1 MTEIK
6 VAIASILAAA
16 LFLVSTVAAGRGYRH
31 ASDLVIRPVEVGA
44 AASQPATPR
53 ARPSQAIAPKPGPA
67 SPAPA
72 PVPRATSSVPPPVI
86 VVPPPPASEIR
97 VGRVV
102 YSGSTDDYE
111 DDADGD
117 EDRDEDADDGK

>member
-31 ASDLVIRPVEVGA
+31 ASDLVIRPVEVGSA
-44 AASQPATPR
+44 APQPATPR
-53 ARPSQAIAPKPGPA
+53 ARPPRAVAPKPGPA
-67 SPAPA
+67 SPVPA
-72 PVPRATSSVPPPVI
+72 PVQRATPPVI
-86 VVPPPPASEIR
+86 GVPPPPASEIR

-111 DDADGD
+111 DDADED
-117 EDRDEDADDGK
+117 EDRDEDSDDEK